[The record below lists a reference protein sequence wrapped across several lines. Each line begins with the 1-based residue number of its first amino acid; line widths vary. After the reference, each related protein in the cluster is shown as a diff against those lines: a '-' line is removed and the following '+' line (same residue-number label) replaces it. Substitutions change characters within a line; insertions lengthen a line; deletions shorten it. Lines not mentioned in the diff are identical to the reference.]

1 MTPLLNPRHE
11 QFARLVA
18 SGKSLPES
26 FIAAGYSQANAA
38 SCAMRLSKKP
48 NVRARIVELQES
60 VTEAATTQAAIG
72 RAWVLSGLRKIAENG
87 QSENAQVR
95 ALELC
100 GKELGMFVG
109 PAEVP
114 WDGDL
119 TTLTDEQLGKL
130 ADYLEKLA
138 DPAVVARAKRQ
149 LMLQSGEVVD
159 TTAEPA
165 AEEAKDGW

>member
-48 NVRARIVELQES
+48 EVRARIVELQES
-60 VTEAATTQAAIG
+60 VTQAATTQAAIG

-87 QSENAQVR
+87 QSESARVR

-100 GKELGMFVG
+100 GKELGMFAG

-119 TTLTDEQLGKL
+119 SSLSDEQLHGL
-130 ADYLEKLA
+130 AKSLRKLA
-138 DPAVVARAKRQ
+138 DPEVVRRAERQ
-149 LMLQSGEVVD
+149 LALESGEVIDVES
-159 TTAEPA
+159 EPA
-165 AEEAKDGW
+165 AQEEKDGW